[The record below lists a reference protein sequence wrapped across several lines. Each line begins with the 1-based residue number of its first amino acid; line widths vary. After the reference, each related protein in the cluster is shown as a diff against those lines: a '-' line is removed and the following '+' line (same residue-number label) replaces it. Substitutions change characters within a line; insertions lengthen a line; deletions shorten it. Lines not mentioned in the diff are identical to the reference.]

1 MHNNLNWD
9 EFADATIRLLVQPEK
24 DDPVLIIAD
33 TSNNIVLAESFL
45 AAAIRHGAD
54 AQLIIK
60 KRYPKHT
67 ASLPGP
73 ILSDAILASKK
84 ILSLCEGIVRAPAT
98 IEARSKGTQLLSTV
112 VEGIEDYVIR
122 ALLDVDF
129 DGMITNAKLV
139 AKLWDAT
146 KNCQVVTLE
155 GTDVT
160 FELAPRASLIGD
172 GAITEEGE
180 VDYYPGAQ
188 VSIAPVEETI
198 NGRIVIDASDS
209 VNGVV
214 NTPYTFTVVDGII
227 TSVDG
232 GSEAASMRSWL
243 DSRND
248 DTIYKLCHFSIGL
261 NPQAGISG
269 NMIED
274 ERKLTAI
281 DFGFGYQD
289 PKFGGTVGL
298 SPYHMDIM
306 LSAPTVILDGKVMS
320 GEGSFSSGMGFVDV
334 S

>member
-1 MHNNLNWD
+1 M
-9 EFADATIRLLVQPEK
+9 
-24 DDPVLIIAD
+24 
-33 TSNNIVLAESFL
+33 
-45 AAAIRHGAD
+45 
-54 AQLIIK
+54 
-60 KRYPKHT
+60 
-67 ASLPGP
+67 PGP

-84 ILSLCEGIVRAPAT
+84 ILSLCGGIVRAPAT

-129 DGMITNAKLV
+129 AGMITNAKLV

-146 KNCQVVTLE
+146 KNCQVTTPE

-232 GSEAASMRSWL
+232 GSEADTMRSWL

-306 LSAPTVILDGKVMS
+306 LSAPTVILDGKEMS
-320 GEGSFSSGMGFVDV
+320 GEGSFSSGVGFVDV

>member
-9 EFADATIRLLVQPEK
+9 EFADATVRLLVQPEK

-45 AAAIRHGAD
+45 AAAIRYGAD

-60 KRYPKHT
+60 KRYPAHT

-73 ILSDAILASKK
+73 ILSEAILASKK
-84 ILSLCEGIVRAPAT
+84 ILSLCGGIVRAPAT
-98 IEARSKGTQLLSTV
+98 IEARSKGTQLLSTG

-129 DGMITNAKLV
+129 HGMLKNADIV
-139 AKLWDAT
+139 EKLWNAT
-146 KNCQVVTLE
+146 KVCQVTSPD

-160 FELAPRASLIGD
+160 FELAPRTCVKGD

-180 VDYYPGAQ
+180 VDFYPGAQ

-214 NTPYTFTVVDGII
+214 HQPYTFTMTNGII

-232 GSEAASMRSWL
+232 GSEADTMRSWL
-243 DSRND
+243 ENTND

-289 PKFGGTVGL
+289 PSFGGTVGL

-306 LSAPTVILDGKVMS
+306 LSAPTVILDGKEMS
-320 GEGSFSSGMGFVDV
+320 GDGSFSSGMGFVDV
-334 S
+334 